1 MSFNISLSGLNAA
14 SNDLSV
20 TSNDIANVGTTGF
33 KESRAEFA
41 DIYAASPLG
50 TTANA
55 IGAGVRLA
63 NVAQQFGQG
72 NLQFTQNTLDLAV
85 SGQGFFVMHANATS
99 ADLIYTRAGAF
110 NVDQT
115 GVVTN
120 SSGNV
125 LQVFPVDALGNVTT
139 SSLAGTVPL
148 TVPNTIG
155 VPNATTLVD
164 LNVNFPAAI
173 SPALNVNT
181 PFPGAPVYGPAPVGT
196 LDRELELN
204 PANPNPATYHNSTSA
219 TVFDSQG
226 STHILTMYF
235 VMTNDLTNRWEV
247 RSTLDGVPMTV
258 GGAGIFGPAVLDF
271 DANGILDIATSTN
284 GGSIPY
290 DAFALTNGAAPLTLA
305 VDFTN
310 QGNTLT
316 QESQGSFT
324 VQSLTQDGYAT
335 GRLSGL
341 EVDDEGLVRASFTN
355 GQNTPLGKVAMARFD
370 NPQGL
375 RQIGNTS
382 WLESVES
389 GVAIAGEAGTGS
401 FGLLQSGALET
412 SNVDLTAELVN
423 LITSQRNFQANSKA
437 IETANAITQ
446 TIINLR

>member
-1 MSFNISLSGLNAA
+1 MLFRS
-14 SNDLSV
+14 
-20 TSNDIANVGTTGF
+20 
-33 KESRAEFA
+33 
-41 DIYAASPLG
+41 
-50 TTANA
+50 
-55 IGAGVRLA
+55 
-63 NVAQQFGQG
+63 
-72 NLQFTQNTLDLAV
+72 
-85 SGQGFFVMHANATS
+85 
-99 ADLIYTRAGAF
+99 
-110 NVDQT
+110 
-115 GVVTN
+115 
-120 SSGNV
+120 
-125 LQVFPVDALGNVTT
+125 DALGNVTT

-219 TVFDSQG
+219 TVFDTQG

-271 DANGILDIATSTN
+271 DANGMLDIATSTN
-284 GGSIPY
+284 GGNIPY

-355 GQNTPLGKVAMARFD
+355 GQNTPLGKIAMARFD
-370 NPQGL
+370 NSQGL